1 MTRIAIVDDIPELR
15 EDVHDLLTAAG
26 HEVAAAMDGRSLD
39 DLLSRFPAE
48 IVILDIGLPGENGLH
63 IARRLRADHPELGI
77 IMLTGRSALPD
88 RLAGHREGAD
98 HYLCKPVEPEE
109 LLLVVNTL
117 ARRLPTDQRSGWA
130 LDTAGLRLI
139 APCGQATSLTAS
151 ETCVL
156 EVIARSPQRQGSRR
170 QLVEALGFDWENY
183 DERRL
188 ESIMSRLRRKLS
200 AEMGREAPLRALRGQ
215 GYGFVEALRCP

>member
-63 IARRLRADHPELGI
+63 IARRLRADQPELGI
-77 IMLTGRSALPD
+77 IMLTGRSALTD

-109 LLLVVNTL
+109 LLLVVSAL
-117 ARRLPTDQRSGWA
+117 ARRLRTDPPSGWA
-130 LDTAGLRLI
+130 LDASGLRLI
-139 APCGQATSLTAS
+139 APCGQTTPLTTS
-151 ETCVL
+151 EVRVL
-156 EVIARSPQRQGSRR
+156 EVIARSPHRQGNRR
-170 QLVEALGFDWENY
+170 QLVEALGFAWESY

-188 ESIMSRLRRKLS
+188 EAIMSRLRRKLS
-200 AEMGREAPLRALRGQ
+200 TSLGREAPLRALRGK
-215 GYGFVEALRCP
+215 GYGFVEALRSQ